1 MNKARLTVIDILLF
15 LLIMFQVNFF
25 DLISLPSIW
34 SSLNSN
40 VNKYAILIVSL
51 VIWLLSLIPS
61 KQDKSLKQFY
71 DSQFSISTVFFCVI
85 LFVVWLGT
93 SLTYGQTVL
102 ITFQN
107 MYWYFVFPFLYFGL
121 RRYLMEDI
129 NFIKFDKIIVLS
141 GVIVS
146 VLYLL
151 YSKHIIT
158 LHPNAVI
165 DIQNLAMGK
174 EQYGFSRFQAPS
186 DFIFFVSFY
195 MSSTALMKIKRF
207 EVKYIFQQMILIAN
221 LFFVGQVRVY
231 FAISLLLFVFVLF
244 MKGVSQF
251 KKVKM
256 VFVVLGIVAGAAL
269 ILLIIKKLNF
279 FGGGTRQASSIVRS
293 EEISYYLSHAYD
305 NKFFGIGFPDI
316 NNYYYLIR
324 GFSPTYQ
331 ASVFYLEDVGI
342 FGFIAIFGVL
352 GIVYLVLFLNDL
364 FKTVKYNENR
374 IIMLVILLSYLATY
388 FTLIP
393 LNASRIMLIPF
404 YLIIVT
410 VLSRSKNSEKN
421 FIGAKL

>member
-1 MNKARLTVIDILLF
+1 MNKPRLTVIDILLF

-51 VIWLLSLIPS
+51 VIWFLSLISS
-61 KQDKSLKQFY
+61 KQDNSLKQPY
-71 DSQFSISTVFFCVI
+71 DSQFSVSTAFFCVI
-85 LFVVWLGT
+85 LFIVWLGT
-93 SLTYGQTVL
+93 SLTYAQTVL

-121 RRYLMEDI
+121 KNYLTDNT

-151 YSKHIIT
+151 YSKHIII

-165 DIQNLAMGK
+165 DVQNLAMGK

-195 MSSTALMKIKRF
+195 MSSTALMNIKRF
-207 EVKYIFQQMILIAN
+207 NVKYIFQQIILIVN

-231 FAISLLLFVFVLF
+231 FAISLLLCVFVLF
-244 MKGVSQF
+244 MKGMNKF
-251 KKVKM
+251 KKIKI
-256 VFVVLGIVAGAAL
+256 VFVVLGIIAGTAL
-269 ILLIIKKLNF
+269 ILLMIKKLNF
-279 FGGGTRQASSIVRS
+279 FGGGARQASSIVRS
-293 EEISYYLSHAYD
+293 EEISYYLSHTYD
-305 NKFFGIGFPDI
+305 NKVFGIGFPDI

-331 ASVFYLEDVGI
+331 ASVFYLEDVGV
-342 FGFIAIFGVL
+342 FGFLAIFGVL
-352 GIVYLVLFLNDL
+352 GILYLVLFLNDL
-364 FKTVKYNENR
+364 IKTVVFNENR
-374 IIMLVILLSYLATY
+374 IIMLIVLLSYLATY

-393 LNASRIMLIPF
+393 LNASRITLMPF

-410 VLSRSKNSEKN
+410 VLSRSKNIEKN
-421 FIGAKL
+421 FISAKL